1 MSDAIRIIFK
11 TVAFYFF
18 VVIGA
23 TFIMFTL
30 LWAAPGDLRDVLCPK
45 GCDAQLQAEL
55 AEQWG
60 LDLPLWKQYGHWLV
74 KASKFEF
81 GKSVS
86 MRQGAPVAEILKPAI
101 RLTSLLVVG
110 AAFLSL
116 LLSFFLSW
124 RPIRRWARW
133 LLHIFQY
140 PWVFFSFA
148 PLYILAYWVVMATS
162 RIPNWLAVHGWF
174 SIKTLQYWKD
184 IDFIPFGQQVDF
196 DANWLYFA
204 IHFGVAMLLLA
215 VGNNNLVEQSSA
227 LRAELEFLKKQDFMR
242 AVRARGASFSKHLFY
257 NLMLPLTQFFTARA
271 ILLLGT
277 VVIIETVLNINGIG
291 WLLWQGMEKR
301 DTPVVLAIAL
311 FATVLACFLQMLNE
325 IALKL
330 IDPRLR
336 KES

>member
-1 MSDAIRIIFK
+1 MSNAIRIIFK
-11 TVAFYFF
+11 TVVFYFF

-45 GCDAQLQAEL
+45 GCDAELQAEL
-55 AEQWG
+55 AKQWG
-60 LDLPLWKQYGHWLV
+60 LNEPLWKQYGHWLG
-74 KASKFEF
+74 KAAHFEF

-101 RLTSLLVVG
+101 KLTSFLVLG

-116 LLSFFLSW
+116 LLSFFLAW
-124 RPIRRWARW
+124 RPIRRSARW
-133 LLHIFQY
+133 LLSVFQY
-140 PWVFFSFA
+140 PWIFFSFA
-148 PLYILAYWVVMATS
+148 PLYILAYWMVMATS
-162 RIPNWLAVHGWF
+162 RFPVWLVHHGYL
-174 SIKTLQYWKD
+174 SMKTLQYWRD
-184 IDFIPFGQQVDF
+184 IDFIPFGQQVDM
-196 DANWLYFA
+196 DAGWIYFA
-204 IHFGVAMLLLA
+204 IHFFVAMLLLA
-215 VGNNNLVEQSSA
+215 LGNNNLVEQASG
-227 LRAELEFLKKQDFMR
+227 LRAELEFLKKQDFMK
-242 AVRARGASFSKHLFY
+242 AVRARGASFTKHLLY
-257 NLMLPLTQFFTARA
+257 NLLLPLTQFFTARA
-271 ILLLGT
+271 VLLLGT

-336 KES
+336 KDT